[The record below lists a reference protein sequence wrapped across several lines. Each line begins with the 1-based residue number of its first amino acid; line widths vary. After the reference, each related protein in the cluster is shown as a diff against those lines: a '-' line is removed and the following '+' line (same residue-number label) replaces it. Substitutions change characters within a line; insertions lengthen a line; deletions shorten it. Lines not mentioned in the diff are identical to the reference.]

1 MAYDAATKEKAKD
14 LYVINGLGVATISTL
29 LPEVPIGTL
38 ATWCND
44 DKWVKQRK
52 DRVARTV
59 RRREKIERA
68 LDNALDSLNNKFDPK
83 LVLSIDKL
91 VAALKSTSTFEFT
104 EELKQNLDKRKR
116 GLTPETLKEIE
127 EKLGIL

>member
-1 MAYDAATKEKAKD
+1 MAYDAAIKEKAKD
-14 LYVINGLGVATISTL
+14 LYVINSLNVRTISTI

-38 ATWCND
+38 TTWCND

-52 DRVARTV
+52 DRVAHTV
-59 RRREKIERA
+59 RRREKIDRA
-68 LDNALDSLNNKFDPK
+68 LDQALDSLNNKFDHK

-104 EELKQNLDKRKR
+104 EELKQKPSNLKK
-116 GLTPETLKEIE
+116 GLSPENLKEIE
-127 EKLGIL
+127 EKLLGL